1 MRWTRP
7 APTVRGASLIVPRAT
22 SGRDFAANP
31 QPARARRRGS
41 LARGRGAT
49 RDAPAGALA
58 GGRQSVWPPAGA
70 TLGLTEGDS
79 HVKTRGSSRRLSLN
93 PTRRTLAFDS
103 SSAHAIGDGETQASE
118 RSPVI
123 SKETISLVRDRTD
136 IIAVIS
142 ESVPSLKK
150 RGRRY
155 LGLCPFH
162 KEKTPSFNVNPDT
175 GLYHCFGCKESGD
188 AIRFLERVEGYPFAE
203 AVRALAERAGVPIE
217 EERGAAPSEAER
229 HKKERAALYAAMQMA
244 ATWYEEQL
252 RDHPLA
258 SYAVAELARRELGPA
273 DEAVRAFRVG
283 YAPGGWDGLA
293 AFFKKQSVSPAVGES
308 VGLLVPRSSGSGY
321 YDRFR
326 HRLMFPVL
334 DAQGRIVAFSGRALP
349 SPPEETASATP
360 ADPPPKYINSPE
372 SPIYVKGATVFG
384 LWQARHA
391 VRQEEKAILV
401 EGNFDV
407 VSLHARGVA
416 NVVAPLGTAF
426 TLDQAKLLRRYAT
439 SLTLLFDGDAAGRKA
454 VTAALDPCEQAELD
468 ADVATLPNGV
478 DPDDFVRAKGVAG
491 GASGAEALKHVMGQ
505 ARGLR
510 EYLIDTV
517 LDASFNPENS
527 RELAARVDEV
537 CAIIAGEKD
546 SFRRS
551 MLKARA
557 DDALG
562 RLDLVRFAR
571 DAIGPVQRKF
581 ALAAQTGRV
590 SFGPRPYEARV
601 KPRPPG
607 QEERKAIV
615 GAILE
620 FPELLDDSSVRGELD
635 LLEGDSARIV
645 AALAK
650 CIRVTASGEKRVD
663 SAEFLAQM
671 TPAIQAFASARLAAP
686 AHETLEEARATVAA
700 NSKKLRGT
708 TVAEETRVAVREQ
721 HRVAGDWDAGVESLK
736 RMEALA
742 REGKGL
748 VRR

>member
-1 MRWTRP
+1 LARNLA
-7 APTVRGASLIVPRAT
+7 APTAL
-22 SGRDFAANP
+22 
-31 QPARARRRGS
+31 
-41 LARGRGAT
+41 T
-49 RDAPAGALA
+49 R
-58 GGRQSVWPPAGA
+58 
-70 TLGLTEGDS
+70 GLTERDA
-79 HVKTRGSSRRLSLN
+79 HVKTRESSRRLSLD
-93 PTRRTLAFDS
+93 PSRRTLAFDS
-103 SSAHAIGDGETQASE
+103 SSARAIGDGEIQPSE

-123 SKETISLVRDRTD
+123 SKETITLVRDRTD
-136 IIAVIS
+136 IIAVVS

-150 RGRRY
+150 RGRRF

-162 KEKTPSFNVNPDT
+162 KEKTPSFNVNADT
-175 GLYHCFGCKESGD
+175 GLYYCFGCKESGD
-188 AIRFLERVEGYPFAE
+188 AIRFLEKVEGYPFAE

-229 HKKERAALYAAMQMA
+229 HKKERSALYAAMQMA

-258 SYAVAELARRELGPA
+258 SFAIAELARRELGPA
-273 DEAVRAFRVG
+273 DEAVKAFRVG
-283 YAPGGWDGLA
+283 YAPDGWDGLA
-293 AFFKKQSVSPAVGES
+293 SFFKKQSVSPAVGES

-334 DAQGRIVAFSGRALP
+334 DAQGRVVAFSGRSLP
-349 SPPEETASATP
+349 APPQVEVASGSP

-372 SPIYVKGATVFG
+372 SPIYVKGANVFG

-391 VRQEEKAILV
+391 VRQQEKAILV

-407 VSLHARGVA
+407 VSLHARGVT

-454 VTAALDPCEQAELD
+454 VTAALDPCEQSELD
-468 ADVATLPNGV
+468 ADVATLPNGM
-478 DPDDFVRAKGVAG
+478 DPDDFVRAKGAG
-491 GASGAEALKHVMGQ
+491 GASGGAEALKHVMGQ

-517 LDASFNPENS
+517 LDGSFNPENS

-537 CAIIAGEKD
+537 CAIIAGERD
-546 SFRRS
+546 PFRRA

-590 SFGPRPYEARV
+590 SVGPRPYEARV

-620 FPELLDDSSVRGELD
+620 FPELLDDSSVRGALE
-635 LLEGDSARIV
+635 LLEGDAARIV
-645 AALAK
+645 AAIAK
-650 CIRVTASGEKRVD
+650 CIRTGPSGEKRVD
-663 SAEFLAQM
+663 GTEFLAQM

-686 AHETLEEARATVAA
+686 VHETLEEARATVAA

-708 TVAEETRVAVREQ
+708 TVAQETRVAVREQ

-748 VRR
+748 GRR